1 MRGGGGGRRLSAKP
15 TRPAMASDSG
25 DRNPTLKKCLA
36 VLREAR
42 NDSEQFAALLLVR
55 NGCGMEPPAPSPQER
70 AGEGEGETRFWKG
83 ESPSGVCSWAGWR
96 WELRGKVLRCLGVP
110 VSKWRE
116 PGLGSGVLRVS
127 RRCRTLEALW

>member
-1 MRGGGGGRRLSAKP
+1 
-15 TRPAMASDSG
+15 MASDSG

-70 AGEGEGETRFWKG
+70 AGEGEGETRFWEG
-83 ESPSGVCSWAGWR
+83 ERPEWRFVAGLAGVGSFGARCCDASVFPSANGGSLALARVC
-96 WELRGKVLRCLGVP
+96 
-110 VSKWRE
+110 
-116 PGLGSGVLRVS
+116 
-127 RRCRTLEALW
+127 